1 MAVLP
6 QRVKNWFEGL
16 RFPVLV
22 LLAGALFLVNVFIP
36 DVLPFVDEALLAL
49 LAILLSRLKRRS
61 TTWSSASAPTP
72 PARPMPLRCASTRR

>member
-22 LLAGALFLVNVFIP
+22 LLTGALFLVNVFIP

-49 LAILLSRLKRRS
+49 LAILLSRLKRRPAGGEAKQVS
-61 TTWSSASAPTP
+61 EAEAPER
-72 PARPMPLRCASTRR
+72 AED

>member
-49 LAILLSRLKRRS
+49 LAILLSRLKRRPS
-61 TTWSSASAPTP
+61 GEEAKQDSGAEVPGRTEE
-72 PARPMPLRCASTRR
+72 